1 MTKIFITFGSEQQNF
16 RDATHRLTT
25 QAKNIELFDEIINY
39 SVEDLKKDDEFW
51 KKHEEFILNNPRG
64 YGYWL
69 WKPYLIKKTM
79 EKMNNGDILV
89 YADCGCE
96 IASYKKH
103 EINNLFEI
111 VKNDY
116 IIGSFICIEKE
127 YNKMDLLLKFDMLKD
142 EYLNTP
148 QRQASALIILV
159 CEKTRKF
166 VEEWYNIGC
175 DYHLIDD
182 TPSIHKNL
190 DCFKEHRH
198 DQSIFSLLS
207 KKYNIYSSISL
218 IWIIDIKRNKTGI
231 ATV

>member
-1 MTKIFITFGSEQQNF
+1 MNKVFITFGSNKQNF
-16 RDATHRLTT
+16 CDAVERLSK
-25 QAKNIELFDEIINY
+25 QATNIELFDKIIKY
-39 SVEDLKKDDEFW
+39 SEADLKSDSEFW
-51 KKHEEFILNNPRG
+51 NQHEYFILNNPRG

-79 EKMNNGDILV
+79 ETMQDGDILV

-96 IASYKKH
+96 IDIRKKH
-103 EINNLFEI
+103 MIHNLFEI

-116 IIGSFICIEKE
+116 IIGSFICVERE
-127 YNKMDLLLKFDMLKD
+127 FNKMDLLLKLDMLKD
-142 EYLNTP
+142 EYLNTQ
-148 QRQASALIILV
+148 QRQASSVIFFV

-175 DYHLIDD
+175 DYHYIDD
-182 TPSIHKNL
+182 TPSINKNL
-190 DCFKEHRH
+190 DCFIEHRH

-207 KKYNIYSSISL
+207 KKYNIYSSVSL
-218 IWIIDIKRNKTGI
+218 NYIIDINRNRSGN